1 MDSRSFHLFLFIC
14 LCFCAHSQQSIALR
28 FNFNDQFVADVD
40 AGNSCFNRVAGEVG
54 SYGSPHN
61 FSMDYTCNYRLF
73 KEPVPMD
80 QPRYEWKIKRI

>member
-1 MDSRSFHLFLFIC
+1 MGYVLAFLISGVASYAP
-14 LCFCAHSQQSIALR
+14 LN
-28 FNFNDQFVADVD
+28 NFNDQFAMDVD

-54 SYGSPHN
+54 SYGSPQD
-61 FSMDYTCNYRLF
+61 FSMDFMCNYRLF

>member
-1 MDSRSFHLFLFIC
+1 MGYVIAFLISGVMSYAP
-14 LCFCAHSQQSIALR
+14 LN
-28 FNFNDQFVADVD
+28 NFNDQFVADVD

>member
-1 MDSRSFHLFLFIC
+1 MGYVLAFLISGVASYAP
-14 LCFCAHSQQSIALR
+14 LN
-28 FNFNDQFVADVD
+28 NFNDQFVADVD

-61 FSMDYTCNYRLF
+61 FSMDFTCNYRLF